1 MSSHLAI
8 GAAALLALAAQV
20 RRTAKGSAAAPH
32 AEPGSPRAEA
42 QTHSAAGV
50 PVFSSLAYLS
60 RTLHRNV
67 DPACD
72 AVQDLVE
79 QLKAGDAEAAQEIA
93 KVLASHPGLQML
105 RGRGAVVPAPRS
117 TASRP
122 SLLHLAEALVERGI
136 GSRVVVAVERT
147 APVDSS
153 RLRRRQG
160 LPGVSADEHASTMA
174 VRSMVGRDE
183 PVLIVDDVYTT
194 GATIEAVARV
204 LRRSGHTGP
213 IVGATGAYAATLG
226 ARCTP
231 EHKQVQGGHHGSLAR
246 AWASGHGEARR
257 RKQGP
262 SEPAF
267 RFEAHGKDAPTAW
280 VLEGEGRPA
289 AIGHL
294 QVSRVERPLSEDG
307 ELNEDCRQ
315 NVKDLRRE
323 LGDKTAPVFF
333 AWRSEIVKEHRGLG
347 YGTQLY
353 LFMLEMLRQQEGRD
367 VILIPEAC
375 AWDGSTSDE
384 AGRVWEALRS
394 RQVSH
399 GEATSSRR
407 KPQGSAADAKLRGGT
422 GWHGTPAKAQ
432 VLASGVVRASTRPQR
447 VRSLQDL
454 LEQLRAHPGP
464 DGALARETLM
474 CNQREGGLI
483 PMEGHS
489 YLARRPARAK
499 DYGEPLK
506 VRPKDKGAAV
516 PDEDWLAWQL
526 GSILDFI
533 FINGDLATGDQGRPW
548 KPWRS
553 GVWTVPFK
561 REEDRDAAVK
571 ALPLRQDAERVWG
584 KERLDRMRREVVAV
598 LRLATEDDSWAGQSW
613 EITNIPGR
621 VHDVFYCVLVVAAKE
636 LIDEAHESRERQQW
650 LDKMALIAPTLAYKG
665 ELEVV
670 S

>member
-1 MSSHLAI
+1 MSSSLAI

-32 AEPGSPRAEA
+32 AGLGSPRAEA

-60 RTLHRNV
+60 RTLYRNV

-79 QLKAGDAEAAQEIA
+79 QLKAGDAEAAQQISE
-93 KVLASHPGLQML
+93 VLASHPGLQPL
-105 RGRGAVVPAPRS
+105 RGRGVVVPAPRS

-122 SLLHLAEALVERGI
+122 SLLHLADALVERGI
-136 GSRVVVAVERT
+136 GSRVVVAVERV
-147 APVDSS
+147 APVESS

-160 LPGVSADEHASTMA
+160 LPGVSADEHAATLA
-174 VRSMVGRDE
+174 VRGGVGRDE

-213 IVGATGAYAATLG
+213 IVGATGAYAAALG

-231 EHKQVQGGHHGSLAR
+231 EHKQVQGARRGPPGAQVGGHS
-246 AWASGHGEARR
+246 EARE
-257 RKQGP
+257 P
-262 SEPAF
+262 S
-267 RFEAHGKDAPTAW
+267 
-280 VLEGEGRPA
+280 
-289 AIGHL
+289 
-294 QVSRVERPLSEDG
+294 
-307 ELNEDCRQ
+307 
-315 NVKDLRRE
+315 
-323 LGDKTAPVFF
+323 
-333 AWRSEIVKEHRGLG
+333 
-347 YGTQLY
+347 
-353 LFMLEMLRQQEGRD
+353 
-367 VILIPEAC
+367 
-375 AWDGSTSDE
+375 
-384 AGRVWEALRS
+384 
-394 RQVSH
+394 

-432 VLASGVVRASTRPQR
+432 VLASGVVRASTRSQR

-499 DYGEPLK
+499 DYGDPIK

-533 FINGDLATGDQGRPW
+533 FIDGDIQTWKWDRPW

-561 REEDRDAAVK
+561 REEDRDAAIK

-584 KERLDRMRREVVAV
+584 KERLDRMRREIVAV
-598 LRLATEDDSWAGQSW
+598 LRLATEDDSWVGQSW

-636 LIDEAHESRERQQW
+636 LIDEAHESGERQQW

>member
-1 MSSHLAI
+1 MCYTPASNHPTRVDLVSSSLAI
-8 GAAALLALAAQV
+8 GAAALLALAAQA
-20 RRTAKGSAAAPH
+20 RRVVKGSAAAPH
-32 AEPGSPRAEA
+32 AGLGASGAEA
-42 QTHSAAGV
+42 QAHGAV

-60 RTLHRNV
+60 RTLYRGIS
-67 DPACD
+67 PECD
-72 AVQDLVE
+72 AVQDLIE
-79 QLKAGDAEAAQEIA
+79 QLKAGDVAAARQISG
-93 KVLASHPGLQML
+93 VLSSHPGL
-105 RGRGAVVPAPRS
+105 RPFSGRGVIVPAPRS

-122 SLLHLAEALVERGI
+122 SLLHLADALVEQGV
-136 GSRVVVAVERT
+136 GTRVVVAVERV
-147 APVDSS
+147 APVESS

-160 LPGVSADEHASTMA
+160 LPGVSVDEHASTLA
-174 VRSMVGRDE
+174 VRAAVDRDE

-204 LRRSGHTGP
+204 LRRSGHAGP
-213 IVGATGAYAATLG
+213 IVGATGAYAAALG
-226 ARCTP
+226 ARCAP
-231 EHKQVQGGHHGSLAR
+231 EHRQVQGAR
-246 AWASGHGEARR
+246 RSALGVQESGHREVHDLGE
-257 RKQGP
+257 
-262 SEPAF
+262 
-267 RFEAHGKDAPTAW
+267 
-280 VLEGEGRPA
+280 
-289 AIGHL
+289 
-294 QVSRVERPLSEDG
+294 VSR
-307 ELNEDCRQ
+307 
-315 NVKDLRRE
+315 
-323 LGDKTAPVFF
+323 
-333 AWRSEIVKEHRGLG
+333 
-347 YGTQLY
+347 
-353 LFMLEMLRQQEGRD
+353 
-367 VILIPEAC
+367 
-375 AWDGSTSDE
+375 
-384 AGRVWEALRS
+384 
-394 RQVSH
+394 

-483 PMEGHS
+483 PMEGYS

-533 FINGDLATGDQGRPW
+533 FIDGDIETWKWDRPW
-548 KPWRS
+548 KPWRPD
-553 GVWTVPFK
+553 VWTVPFK
-561 REEDRDAAVK
+561 REEDRDAAIK

-584 KERLDRMRREVVAV
+584 KERLDRMRREIVAV
-598 LRLATEDDSWAGQSW
+598 LRLATEDDSWAGQSRQV
-613 EITNIPGR
+613 TNIPGR
-621 VHDVFYCVLVVAAKE
+621 VHDVFYCVLIVAAKE
-636 LIDEAHESRERQQW
+636 LIDEAHESRERQEW

>member
-1 MSSHLAI
+1 MCYTPASNHPTRVDLVSSSLAI
-8 GAAALLALAAQV
+8 GAAALLALAAQA
-20 RRTAKGSAAAPH
+20 RRVVKGSAAAPH
-32 AEPGSPRAEA
+32 AGLGASGAEA
-42 QTHSAAGV
+42 QTHGAV

-60 RTLHRNV
+60 RTLYRGIS
-67 DPACD
+67 PECD
-72 AVQDLVE
+72 AVQDLIE
-79 QLKAGDAEAAQEIA
+79 QLKAGDVAAARQISG
-93 KVLASHPGLQML
+93 VLSSHPGL
-105 RGRGAVVPAPRS
+105 RPFSGRGVIVPAPRS

-122 SLLHLAEALVERGI
+122 SLLHLADALVEQGI
-136 GSRVVVAVERT
+136 GTRVVVAVERV
-147 APVDSS
+147 APVESS

-160 LPGVSADEHASTMA
+160 LPGVSVDEHASTLA
-174 VRSMVGRDE
+174 VRAAVDRDE

-204 LRRSGHTGP
+204 LRRSGHAGP
-213 IVGATGAYAATLG
+213 IVGATGAYAAALG
-226 ARCTP
+226 ARCAP
-231 EHKQVQGGHHGSLAR
+231 EHRQVQGAR
-246 AWASGHGEARR
+246 RSALGVQESGHREVHDLGE
-257 RKQGP
+257 
-262 SEPAF
+262 
-267 RFEAHGKDAPTAW
+267 
-280 VLEGEGRPA
+280 
-289 AIGHL
+289 
-294 QVSRVERPLSEDG
+294 VSR
-307 ELNEDCRQ
+307 
-315 NVKDLRRE
+315 
-323 LGDKTAPVFF
+323 
-333 AWRSEIVKEHRGLG
+333 
-347 YGTQLY
+347 
-353 LFMLEMLRQQEGRD
+353 
-367 VILIPEAC
+367 
-375 AWDGSTSDE
+375 
-384 AGRVWEALRS
+384 
-394 RQVSH
+394 

-483 PMEGHS
+483 PMEGYS

-533 FINGDLATGDQGRPW
+533 FIDGDIETWKWDRPW
-548 KPWRS
+548 KPWRPD
-553 GVWTVPFK
+553 VWTVPFK
-561 REEDRDAAVK
+561 REEDRDAAIK

-584 KERLDRMRREVVAV
+584 KERLDRMRREIVAV
-598 LRLATEDDSWAGQSW
+598 LRLATEDDSWAGQSRQV
-613 EITNIPGR
+613 TNIPGR
-621 VHDVFYCVLVVAAKE
+621 VHDVFYCVLIVAAKE
-636 LIDEAHESRERQQW
+636 LIDEAHESRERQEW

>member
-1 MSSHLAI
+1 MSSSLAI
-8 GAAALLALAAQV
+8 GAAALLALAAQA
-20 RRTAKGSAAAPH
+20 RRVVKGSAAAPH
-32 AEPGSPRAEA
+32 AGLGASGAEA
-42 QTHSAAGV
+42 QTHGAV

-60 RTLHRNV
+60 RTLYRGIS
-67 DPACD
+67 PECD
-72 AVQDLVE
+72 AVQDLIE
-79 QLKAGDAEAAQEIA
+79 QLKAGDVAAARQISG
-93 KVLASHPGLQML
+93 VLSSHPGL
-105 RGRGAVVPAPRS
+105 RPFSGRGVIVPAPRS

-122 SLLHLAEALVERGI
+122 SLLHLADALVEQGV
-136 GSRVVVAVERT
+136 GTRVVVAVERV
-147 APVDSS
+147 APVESS

-160 LPGVSADEHASTMA
+160 LPGVSVDEHASTLA
-174 VRSMVGRDE
+174 VRAAVDRDE

-204 LRRSGHTGP
+204 LRRSGHAGP
-213 IVGATGAYAATLG
+213 IVGATGAYAAALG
-226 ARCTP
+226 ARCAP
-231 EHKQVQGGHHGSLAR
+231 EHRQVQGAR
-246 AWASGHGEARR
+246 RSALGVQESGHREVHDLGE
-257 RKQGP
+257 
-262 SEPAF
+262 
-267 RFEAHGKDAPTAW
+267 
-280 VLEGEGRPA
+280 
-289 AIGHL
+289 
-294 QVSRVERPLSEDG
+294 VSR
-307 ELNEDCRQ
+307 
-315 NVKDLRRE
+315 
-323 LGDKTAPVFF
+323 
-333 AWRSEIVKEHRGLG
+333 
-347 YGTQLY
+347 
-353 LFMLEMLRQQEGRD
+353 
-367 VILIPEAC
+367 
-375 AWDGSTSDE
+375 
-384 AGRVWEALRS
+384 
-394 RQVSH
+394 

-483 PMEGHS
+483 PMEGYS

-533 FINGDLATGDQGRPW
+533 FIDGDIETWKWDRPW
-548 KPWRS
+548 KPWRPD
-553 GVWTVPFK
+553 VWTVPFK
-561 REEDRDAAVK
+561 REEDRDAAIK

-584 KERLDRMRREVVAV
+584 KERLDRMRREIVAV
-598 LRLATEDDSWAGQSW
+598 LRLATEDDSWAGQSRQV
-613 EITNIPGR
+613 TNIPGR
-621 VHDVFYCVLVVAAKE
+621 VHDVFYCVLIVAAKE
-636 LIDEAHESRERQQW
+636 LIDEAHESRERQEW

>member
-1 MSSHLAI
+1 MSSSLAI
-8 GAAALLALAAQV
+8 GAAALLALAAQA
-20 RRTAKGSAAAPH
+20 RRVVKGSAAAPH
-32 AEPGSPRAEA
+32 AGLGASGAEA
-42 QTHSAAGV
+42 QTHGAV

-60 RTLHRNV
+60 RTMYRGIS
-67 DPACD
+67 PECD
-72 AVQDLVE
+72 AVQDLIE
-79 QLKAGDAEAAQEIA
+79 QLKAGDVAAAQQISG
-93 KVLASHPGLQML
+93 VLSSHPGL
-105 RGRGAVVPAPRS
+105 RPFSGRGVIVPAPRS

-122 SLLHLAEALVERGI
+122 SLLHLADALVEQGI
-136 GSRVVVAVERT
+136 GTRVVVAVERV
-147 APVDSS
+147 APVESS

-160 LPGVSADEHASTMA
+160 LPGVSVDEHASTLA
-174 VRSMVGRDE
+174 VRAAVDRDE

-204 LRRSGHTGP
+204 LRRSGHAGP
-213 IVGATGAYAATLG
+213 IVGATGAYAAALG
-226 ARCTP
+226 ARCAP
-231 EHKQVQGGHHGSLAR
+231 EHRQVQGARHGSLAK

-262 SEPAF
+262 GEPAF

-280 VLEGEGRPA
+280 VLEGEDRPA

-315 NVKDLRRE
+315 DVKDLRRE

-333 AWRSEIVKEHRGLG
+333 AWRSGIEKEYRGLG
-347 YGTQLY
+347 YGTRLY
-353 LFMLEMLRQQEGRD
+353 LFMLEMLKQQEGRD

-375 AWDGSTSDE
+375 ALDGSTSDE

-394 RQVSH
+394 RQVSR

-432 VLASGVVRASTRPQR
+432 VLASGVVRASTRTQR

-483 PMEGHS
+483 PMEGYS

-506 VRPKDKGAAV
+506 VCPKDKGAAV

-533 FINGDLATGDQGRPW
+533 FIDGDIQTWKWDRPW
-548 KPWRS
+548 KPWRPD
-553 GVWTVPFK
+553 VWTVPFK
-561 REEDRDAAVK
+561 REEDRDAAIK

-584 KERLDRMRREVVAV
+584 KERLDRMRREIVAV
-598 LRLATEDDSWAGQSW
+598 LRLATEDDSWAGQSRQV
-613 EITNIPGR
+613 TNIPGR

-636 LIDEAHESRERQQW
+636 LIDEAHESRERQEW

>member
-1 MSSHLAI
+1 MCYTPASNHPTRVDLVSSSLAI
-8 GAAALLALAAQV
+8 GAAALLALAAQA
-20 RRTAKGSAAAPH
+20 RRVVKGSAAAPH
-32 AEPGSPRAEA
+32 AGLGPLGAEA
-42 QTHSAAGV
+42 QTHGAV

-60 RTLHRNV
+60 RTMYRGIS
-67 DPACD
+67 PECD
-72 AVQDLVE
+72 AVQDLIE
-79 QLKAGDAEAAQEIA
+79 QLKAGDVAAARQISG
-93 KVLASHPGLQML
+93 VLSSHPGL
-105 RGRGAVVPAPRS
+105 RPFSGRGVIVPAPRS

-122 SLLHLAEALVERGI
+122 SLLHLADALVEQGI
-136 GSRVVVAVERT
+136 GTRVVVAVERV
-147 APVDSS
+147 APVESS

-160 LPGVSADEHASTMA
+160 LPGVSVDEHASTLA
-174 VRSMVGRDE
+174 VRAAVDRDE

-204 LRRSGHTGP
+204 LRRSGHAGP
-213 IVGATGAYAATLG
+213 IVGATGAYAAALG
-226 ARCTP
+226 ARCAP
-231 EHKQVQGGHHGSLAR
+231 EHRQVQGAR
-246 AWASGHGEARR
+246 RSAPGVQESGHSEAHDLGEA
-257 RKQGP
+257 
-262 SEPAF
+262 
-267 RFEAHGKDAPTAW
+267 
-280 VLEGEGRPA
+280 
-289 AIGHL
+289 
-294 QVSRVERPLSEDG
+294 SR
-307 ELNEDCRQ
+307 
-315 NVKDLRRE
+315 
-323 LGDKTAPVFF
+323 
-333 AWRSEIVKEHRGLG
+333 
-347 YGTQLY
+347 
-353 LFMLEMLRQQEGRD
+353 
-367 VILIPEAC
+367 
-375 AWDGSTSDE
+375 
-384 AGRVWEALRS
+384 
-394 RQVSH
+394 

-533 FINGDLATGDQGRPW
+533 FIDGDIQTWKWDRPW
-548 KPWRS
+548 KPWRPD
-553 GVWTVPFK
+553 VWTVPFK
-561 REEDRDAAVK
+561 REEDRDAAIK

-584 KERLDRMRREVVAV
+584 KERLDRMRREIVAV
-598 LRLATEDDSWAGQSW
+598 LRLATEDDSWAGQSRQV
-613 EITNIPGR
+613 TNIPGR

-636 LIDEAHESRERQQW
+636 LIDEAHESRERQEW